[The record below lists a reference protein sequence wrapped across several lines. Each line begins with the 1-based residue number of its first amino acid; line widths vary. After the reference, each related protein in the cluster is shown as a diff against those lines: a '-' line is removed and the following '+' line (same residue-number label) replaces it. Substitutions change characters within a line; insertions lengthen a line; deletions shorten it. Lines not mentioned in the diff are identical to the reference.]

1 MRRLI
6 IGAGVAA
13 VVLFGATAAVAS
25 SNNDVVLHE
34 NQYKEYFKQEGHGDK
49 NYLYTVTSI
58 TDPFGRRCV
67 VVTGASE
74 TAIALDCINPK
85 G

>member
-1 MRRLI
+1 MKKAL

-13 VVLFGATAAVAS
+13 LVLLGTGAAS
-25 SNNDVVLHE
+25 AGTQNDRVLHE
-34 NQYKEYFKQEGHGDK
+34 DKYIEVFKQEGHGDK
-49 NYLYTVTSI
+49 NYLYTI
-58 TDPFGRRCV
+58 TGFKDSFGRNCT

-74 TAIALDCINPK
+74 TAIALDCQPLK

>member
-6 IGAGVAA
+6 VGASVAA
-13 VVLFGATAAVAS
+13 VVLFGTTAAVAS
-25 SNNDVVLHE
+25 TSNDTVFNE
-34 NQYKEYFKQEGHGDK
+34 KQYREYFKQEGHGDK
-49 NYLYTVTSI
+49 NYLYTVTGI
-58 TDPFGRRCV
+58 TDPFGRRCT

-74 TAIALDCINPK
+74 TAIALSCITPT